1 MSEAFEELAAD
12 NNPLSPIDWRA
23 VSGDLRQALEHRNAE
38 IARLRAELAEANRER
53 DAMRAVVAGLRADVS
68 ELHADVIEVN
78 DEAMEVAA
86 SLDAEEIARLQERIS
101 ELYRGQKN
109 QILSAKS
116 VEYDIGTLQEEI
128 ARLRELLD
136 NVIEAVAPWS
146 EVWAL
151 PAIRAA
157 RAARAPER
165 LSKEGEPT

>member
-1 MSEAFEELAAD
+1 VM
-12 NNPLSPIDWRA
+12 DWIKGERDWEGVA
-23 VSGDLRQALEHRNAE
+23 RKKDAE

-128 ARLRELLD
+128 ARLREAAEWFISASDSRLPTPLQD
-136 NVIEAVAPWS
+136 GQHPAWIRMGVDGLRR
-146 EVWAL
+146 AL
-151 PAIRAA
+151 VSRP
-157 RAARAPER
+157 PEG
-165 LSKEGEPT
+165 KGGA